1 MGHRLFK
8 APNGVR
14 RLGEIRH
21 GNCGRFLFLLP
32 TFGETMI
39 VSVQVNG
46 KTVGS
51 MEVSENSTMYQVA
64 NQVRAS
70 FGPVRVIRGCGVVN
84 VTRG

>member
-32 TFGETMI
+32 TFGET
-39 VSVQVNG
+39 NDCF
-46 KTVGS
+46 GS
-51 MEVSENSTMYQVA
+51 SQREDGRFDGSL
-64 NQVRAS
+64 
-70 FGPVRVIRGCGVVN
+70 
-84 VTRG
+84 